1 MEYNLYLILFI
12 INLLFYLLSFL
23 LVFQQINYSSLSI
36 RSPKLILLSSLSSF
50 LSTSSLIT
58 YEFLD
63 DFSNITNYHFLFCNF
78 IPFCF
83 LILHF
88 IQFVSIIFRIHRII
102 QCCSVN
108 TFILHNTK
116 SKAKTFFTKRFL
128 IQQKFY
134 IRLFTLIIGIIFIVI
149 GLFFLSENGK
159 VVMPFHFISCPS
171 YGNYSN
177 MLSSLKIRN
186 IIFLIEGIAIITY
199 IYKLYFT
206 HLKFVIKIEFIMQL
220 VSIFMY
226 FHIVKYVFDIL
237 SVSFHSTTVIVL
249 CFNYFNT
256 LCNSYVPFI
265 YSVVDK
271 VKLNYH
277 FNPKLTSNLYLFLS
291 DEICYYSFSNMM
303 KSNPTDNFYIC
314 LYTQIMK
321 FKYKYS
327 LEANFYKILDD
338 AKDLFE
344 KYFSSKA
351 NNTYMGDE
359 LLGRIRSSCEKLIA
373 QNECKFEM
381 FDDALV
387 NVYAYLESRLN
398 EYRKTDEYQTLA
410 DELNLNAYLQQKM
423 CVIPSKQTPMGY

>member
-1 MEYNLYLILFI
+1 
-12 INLLFYLLSFL
+12 
-23 LVFQQINYSSLSI
+23 
-36 RSPKLILLSSLSSF
+36 
-50 LSTSSLIT
+50 
-58 YEFLD
+58 
-63 DFSNITNYHFLFCNF
+63 
-78 IPFCF
+78 
-83 LILHF
+83 
-88 IQFVSIIFRIHRII
+88 
-102 QCCSVN
+102 
-108 TFILHNTK
+108 
-116 SKAKTFFTKRFL
+116 
-128 IQQKFY
+128 
-134 IRLFTLIIGIIFIVI
+134 
-149 GLFFLSENGK
+149 
-159 VVMPFHFISCPS
+159 
-171 YGNYSN
+171 

-220 VSIFMY
+220 VSIFVY
-226 FHIVKYVFDIL
+226 FHIVKYVFDI
-237 SVSFHSTTVIVL
+237 SSEPFHSTTVIVL

-265 YSVVDK
+265 YSIVDK

-303 KSNPTDNFYIC
+303 KSKPTDNFYIC